1 MKTFDSYWVARA
13 LNQKVPAPS
22 HSYQHI
28 TSDSRTAKPGSLF
41 VALKGENSDGH
52 QFLEKAK
59 SQGATGC
66 VHLQGTTAPNG
77 MQSFEVKDTL
87 EAWRLL
93 SKAWRKE
100 FSIPVV
106 AVAGSAGKTTSKELM
121 AALFRG
127 HWSNVLATEGSQ
139 NGFQGIPTTLLRLNL
154 DCEAAVIEVGI
165 DEPGAM
171 IQHLE
176 IVQPDAGIL
185 TSIGPEHLEKLI
197 DLDTVEKEEG
207 LLFQVLEK
215 SGGLVA
221 INLDDERIVNQAKN
235 LQNAQQITYS
245 LKRTADVM
253 GEYRPETQ
261 SLIVRGISG
270 SSVEFS
276 CPLEGAHNALN
287 LLGCIALSHALAL
300 SPDEMKKGLI
310 SFRPPPGRS
319 EVHAWKECKVYA
331 DFYNS
336 NPASVTVAMDTVV
349 AAKEAN
355 QKVILCL
362 GDMLEMGALEERL
375 HRNLADPILEK
386 GIPVVFLYGPR
397 MKHLEHELKKRGY
410 SGSVRHFDTH
420 ESLADEILK
429 QIQPG
434 DRILIKGS
442 RGMKME
448 KVWEALKNR

>member
-1 MKTFDSYWVARA
+1 MKTFDSYWIARA
-13 LNQKVPAPS
+13 LQQTVPNDS
-22 HSYQHI
+22 RSYQQI

-52 QFLEKAK
+52 QFLDQAK
-59 SQGATGC
+59 NQGATGC
-66 VHLQGTTAPNG
+66 VHLSGTKAPDG

-139 NGFQGIPTTLLRLNL
+139 NGFQGIPTTLLRLTPAT
-154 DCEAAVIEVGI
+154 EAAVIEVGI

-221 INLDDERIVNQAKN
+221 INLDDERIANQAKN

-245 LKRTADVM
+245 LQRSADVM
-253 GEYRPETQ
+253 GEWQPENQ
-261 SLIVRGISG
+261 RLLVRGISG
-270 SSVEFS
+270 TKVEFV

-300 SPDEMKKGLI
+300 SPEEMKEGLK
-310 SFRPPPGRS
+310 SFRAPPGRS
-319 EVHAWKECKVYA
+319 EVHSWKECKVYA

-336 NPASVTVAMDTVV
+336 NPASVSVAIDTVTS
-349 AAKEAN
+349 AKMAN
-355 QKVILCL
+355 NKVIVCL

-375 HRNLADPILEK
+375 HRNLADPILDK
-386 GIPVVFLYGPR
+386 GIPLVFLYGPR
-397 MKHLEHELKKRGY
+397 MKYLEQELKKRGY
-410 SGSVRHFDTH
+410 GGNVQHFEGH
-420 ESLADEILK
+420 EALGDEILK
-429 QIQPG
+429 HAQAG

-448 KVWEALKNR
+448 KVWEYLRSR